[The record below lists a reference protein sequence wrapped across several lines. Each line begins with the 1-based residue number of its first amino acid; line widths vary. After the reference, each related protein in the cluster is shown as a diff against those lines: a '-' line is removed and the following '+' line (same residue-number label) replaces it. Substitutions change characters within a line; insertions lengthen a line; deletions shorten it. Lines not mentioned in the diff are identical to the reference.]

1 MKPIKV
7 VILGCGS
14 RGNGFAKRMAELPE
28 KYQVVAV
35 ADPKEICLKKMR
47 DILGIG
53 PEACYT
59 DWRQILSQPKV
70 ADLAIIAT
78 MDKDHYEPAMEAIAL
93 GYHLLLEKPVAPTPE
108 ECADIAHAA
117 QEAGVTVLVCHVLR
131 YAPFYRKVKELLLA
145 DTIGTPMS
153 LVMVEGVG
161 HIHYSSSYVRGQW
174 HSEAESSPMLLAKS
188 CHDLDI
194 IQWLM
199 DRPCKQVQSFG
210 SLTHFTPE
218 QAPEGA
224 PVRCADG
231 GCPVGETCPY
241 NCMKIYYEDRTERN
255 FYRRGITK
263 GISTKRIPDDE
274 EVLPVLQN
282 TDYGLCVYH
291 ANNDVTDHQVVNLEF
306 EGGAT
311 ASFSV
316 NAFNEGGRYIRI
328 FGTKGELYANASDTE
343 IRIFTFEGKKHTAV
357 SVLKTD
363 ESIVGGHGGGDDGI
377 LRDLYE
383 SLAGTYTGHSIATID
398 TSVKNH
404 FIGFAAERARRR
416 NTVVSIDEYMQELGF
431 ENRYK

>member
-1 MKPIKV
+1 MEPIKV

-14 RGNGFAKRMAELPE
+14 RGKGFAKRMAALPQM
-28 KYQVVAV
+28 YQVVAV
-35 ADPKEICLKKMR
+35 ADPLEKCLEQMQ
-47 DILGIG
+47 DILGIA
-53 PEACYT
+53 PEDCYS
-59 DWRQILSQPKV
+59 DWREILSQPKMADV
-70 ADLAIIAT
+70 AVIAT
-78 MDKDHYEPAMEAIAL
+78 MDKDHYEPAMAAIEQ

-117 QEAGVTVLVCHVLR
+117 EKAGVAVVVCHVLR

-145 DTIGTPMS
+145 DAIGTPMS
-153 LVMVEGVG
+153 IVMVEGVG

-174 HSEAESSPMLLAKS
+174 HSEAETTPMLMAKS
-188 CHDLDI
+188 CHDLDM

-210 SLTHFTPE
+210 SLTHFTPD

-231 GCPVGETCPY
+231 GCPAGDTCPY

-255 FYRRGITK
+255 FYRRGCTK

-291 ANNDVTDHQVVNLEF
+291 AHNDVTDHQVVNMEF

-343 IRIFTFEGKKHTAV
+343 IQVYSFADSQRHSV
-357 SVLKTD
+357 PVLKTD

-377 LRDLYE
+377 VRDLYDY
-383 SLAGTYTGHSIATID
+383 LRGDYQGHSIATID

-404 FIGFAAERARRR
+404 FIGFAAEVARHS
-416 NTVVSIDEYMQELGF
+416 NTVVSVDEYMQELGF
-431 ENRYK
+431 ENKY